1 MECTLCERKFN
12 SLSSYYRHNW
22 SNTHLLIYQIKEYEN
37 EIKVLE
43 RKIQRLTNF
52 ENHDISDPLSET
64 MHIPRLEKATTY
76 A

>member
-12 SLSSYYRHNW
+12 SLSSFYRHNW
-22 SNTHLLIYQIKEYEN
+22 SEKHLLICQIKEYEN

-43 RKIQRLTNF
+43 RKIQRLTNI
-52 ENHDISDPLSET
+52 ENHDISDSLSET
-64 MHIPRLEKATTY
+64 MPIPCLEKCVTY